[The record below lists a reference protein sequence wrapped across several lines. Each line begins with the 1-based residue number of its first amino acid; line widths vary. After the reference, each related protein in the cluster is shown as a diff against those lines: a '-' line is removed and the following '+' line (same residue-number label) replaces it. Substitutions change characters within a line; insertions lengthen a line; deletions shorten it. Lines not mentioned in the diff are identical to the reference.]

1 VLSKSDIWGSL
12 LREESGEPVDITTP
26 PYWRERAGLGKMGI
40 RRVDAVSDRVRA
52 LLSDLAPEVVAAAE
66 DAFERVIYVPVSAI
80 GTSPVLDP
88 ASGLLKVPVSRIA
101 PRWVSVPFLYTL
113 ARWSSHLV
121 ANDRGDAGESIGSA
135 STDLDAD

>member
-1 VLSKSDIWGSL
+1 
-12 LREESGEPVDITTP
+12 
-26 PYWRERAGLGKMGI
+26 
-40 RRVDAVSDRVRA
+40 
-52 LLSDLAPEVVAAAE
+52 
-66 DAFERVIYVPVSAI
+66 
-80 GTSPVLDP
+80 VLDP
-88 ASGLLKVPVSRIA
+88 ATGLLKVPVSRIA

>member
-1 VLSKSDIWGSL
+1 
-12 LREESGEPVDITTP
+12 
-26 PYWRERAGLGKMGI
+26 
-40 RRVDAVSDRVRA
+40 
-52 LLSDLAPEVVAAAE
+52 
-66 DAFERVIYVPVSAI
+66 
-80 GTSPVLDP
+80 
-88 ASGLLKVPVSRIA
+88 LLKVPVSRIA